1 MDPLQITVFSMGGVI
16 IDLDGSFFIQL
27 AIVLLVMAALR
38 QLVFKPY
45 LDAIEARDAKTDRTR
60 EEAEAVRARAEAL
73 AERYEATLADARQKA
88 SDARLALR
96 AEGSARRDQVLGE
109 AKRVST
115 AKMDAARAAIDA
127 QYEGVREDLKGRVD
141 ELSGLVVDKILGQQG
156 GAR

>member
-1 MDPLQITVFSMGGVI
+1 MDPLHITVFSMGGVV

-45 LDAIEARDAKTDRTR
+45 LDSLEAREAKTDRTR
-60 EEAEAVRARAEAL
+60 AEAEAVKARAEAL
-73 AERYEATLADARQKA
+73 AERYNDTLSEARHKAIEARQ
-88 SDARLALR
+88 ALR
-96 AEGSARRDQVLGE
+96 DEGNTRRDQTLGE
-109 AKRVST
+109 ARRVAN
-115 AKMDAARAAIDA
+115 AKMEATRAAIDA

-141 ELSGLVVDKILGQQG
+141 ELSERIVDKVLGQQG

>member
-27 AIVLLVMAALR
+27 AIVLLVMAVLR

-45 LDAIEARDAKTDRTR
+45 LDSIEARDAKTLRTR
-60 EEAEAVRARAEAL
+60 EEADAVKARAVAL
-73 AERYEATLADARQKA
+73 AERYETTLADARQKA
-88 SDARLALR
+88 TDARQKLR
-96 AEGSARRDQVLGE
+96 AEGTSRRDEVIGE
-109 AKRVST
+109 AKRVSN

-141 ELSGLVVDKILGQQG
+141 ELSGLIADKVLGQQG